1 VVQPSRLWPAAR
13 IGENDDISA
22 RHTNTGIALV
32 RYCNTDSGLRPELLP
47 AHGSL
52 MTPPDKIQ
60 STFGRINDN
69 YFAGPVDSPAL
80 GCDVHEGVI
89 DARFIFAYY
98 DN

>member
-1 VVQPSRLWPAAR
+1 M
-13 IGENDDISA
+13 
-22 RHTNTGIALV
+22 
-32 RYCNTDSGLRPELLP
+32 LP

-60 STFGRINDN
+60 STLGRINDN
-69 YFAGPVDSPAL
+69 YFAGLVDSLAL